1 MFGGNSNWRGPVWM
15 PINSLLHGA
24 LQRLYTYYGDAFK
37 VECPTGSGRM
47 MTLLEVAHELAERLG
62 RIFLPDE
69 SGARPV
75 HAAAGIYRDDPHWRD
90 LILFYEYFHGDTG
103 AGIGASHQT
112 GWTGCIASILQAN
125 SMLTADLLLAPG
137 AAAAVA
143 KAFTKRADLMK
154 SYYTKMKLPEPM
166 VPALQALFLLKGQTA
181 LVTGANSGIGRAI
194 ALSLG
199 RAGANVVVNYVVKP
213 EEAEAVVG
221 EIQGGGGHAKAIR
234 ADVGDESQVGAM
246 FAEAVKAFGTVDIL
260 VSNAGMERNAPFHEM
275 TTAQWDAVMNVNLR
289 GAFLCAREAV
299 REFLRRGVRPE
310 VSVAAGKIIFISSV
324 HELIPWA
331 GHVNYAAS
339 KGGLML
345 LMKSLAQEVA
355 EKRIRVN
362 SIAPGAIRTPIN
374 TAAWATPEA
383 YSDLMKL
390 VPYKRIGEVEEIG
403 RAAVWLASDFTDYLV
418 GTTLYVDGGMTL
430 YPGFET
436 GG

>member
-1 MFGGNSNWRGPVWM
+1 
-15 PINSLLHGA
+15 
-24 LQRLYTYYGDAFK
+24 
-37 VECPTGSGRM
+37 
-47 MTLLEVAHELAERLG
+47 
-62 RIFLPDE
+62 
-69 SGARPV
+69 
-75 HAAAGIYRDDPHWRD
+75 
-90 LILFYEYFHGDTG
+90 
-103 AGIGASHQT
+103 
-112 GWTGCIASILQAN
+112 
-125 SMLTADLLLAPG
+125 
-137 AAAAVA
+137 
-143 KAFTKRADLMK
+143 
-154 SYYTKMKLPEPM
+154 
-166 VPALQALFLLKGQTA
+166 LLKGQTA

-194 ALSLG
+194 AISLG
-199 RAGANVVVNYVVKP
+199 KAAANVVVNYVAKP
-213 EEAEAVVG
+213 EDAEAVAE
-221 EIQGGGGHAKAIR
+221 EIRSGGQRAMTAR
-234 ADVGDESQVGAM
+234 ADVGDEAQVQAM
-246 FAEAVKAFGTVDIL
+246 FAAAVREFGTIDIL

-324 HELIPWA
+324 HEVIPWA

-362 SIAPGAIRTPIN
+362 AIAPGAIRTPIN
-374 TAAWATPEA
+374 MAAWATPEA
-383 YSDLMKL
+383 YADLMKL

-418 GTTLYVDGGMTL
+418 GTTLYIDGGMTL